1 MKTFLRWSLLTI
13 NMMLPLALLASTFL
27 PYISPGT
34 FWPTGFAGL
43 TFPGFLII
51 NLLLIPVW
59 ILLRKKYWLLPVTA
73 ILLSAGAV
81 FRTWAIHPFHENTLE
96 KASGSKEF
104 TVMTYN
110 ASNMGLQSYTE
121 NKAIRSNVYNT
132 VVFGQADILCMQEF
146 YTNEHPE
153 LSHNIDSIRIKAG
166 YEYYYFTKDMVYWD
180 TWHYGIV
187 LFSHHPVLQA
197 SSIPCGASAV
207 GSGSSF
213 LQADLLVYG
222 DTIRVITGQ
231 LASYMLTGQDFQ
243 ALKDF
248 HFRGLAYKM
257 RQTFTWRAQQARQL
271 AGLIAASPY
280 PVIVCGDF
288 NDVPV
293 SYTYQTVAATLQDAF
308 LKTGNGWGRTLSYL
322 SPSLRIDYILASR
335 QFRVHGCEAMRVADS
350 EHFPVISRLS
360 LKK

>member
-1 MKTFLRWSLLTI
+1 MKTLLRWALQVI
-13 NMMLPLALLASTFL
+13 NILLPLALLASTFL

-43 TFPGFLII
+43 AFPG
-51 NLLLIPVW
+51 LLLLNLIMLPVW
-59 ILLRKKYWLLPVTA
+59 VLLRKKYWLLPVTA
-73 ILLSAGAV
+73 ILLSGGATL
-81 FRTWAIHPFHENTLE
+81 RTWAFHPFQEHSLE

-110 ASNMGLQSYTE
+110 SSSMGLQSYKE

-153 LSHNIDSIRIKAG
+153 LSHNIDSIRSKAG
-166 YEYYYFTKDMVYWD
+166 YEYHYFTKDMIHWD
-180 TWHYGIV
+180 TWLYGIV
-187 LFSHHPVLQA
+187 LFSHHPILQA
-197 SSIPCGASAV
+197 STIPCGASAV

-213 LQADLLVYG
+213 LQADVLVYG

-231 LASYMLTGQDFQ
+231 LASYMLNRQDLEEFM
-243 ALKDF
+243 AF
-248 HFRGLAYKM
+248 HFRGLAHKM
-257 RQTFTWRAQQARQL
+257 RQTFTWRAQQAQQL
-271 AGLIAASPY
+271 AGLVAGSPY

-293 SYTYQTVAATLQDAF
+293 SYTYQTVAASLQDAF

>member
-1 MKTFLRWSLLTI
+1 MKTLLRWGLLII
-13 NMMLPLALLASTFL
+13 NIALPLALLASTFL
-27 PYISPGT
+27 PYISPAA

-43 TFPGFLII
+43 AFPGFLLL
-51 NLLLIPVW
+51 NLALLPVW
-59 ILLRKKYWLLPVTA
+59 ILMRKKYWLFPVTA
-73 ILLSAGAV
+73 ILLSAGAA
-81 FRTWAIHPFHENTLE
+81 FRTWAIHPFRENTLE
-96 KASGSKEF
+96 KTSGSKEF
-104 TVMTYN
+104 TIMTYN
-110 ASNMGLQSYTE
+110 CSNMGLQSYSE

-153 LSHNIDSIRIKAG
+153 LSHNIDSIRIKAA
-166 YEYYYFTKDMVYWD
+166 YEYHYFTKDMVYWD

-187 LFSHHPVLQA
+187 LFSHHPILQA
-197 SSIPCGASAV
+197 SAIPCGPSAA

-231 LASYMLTGQDFQ
+231 LASYMLTRQDFHD
-243 ALKDF
+243 LTSF
-248 HFRGLAYKM
+248 HFRGLAHKM
-257 RQTFTWRAQQARQL
+257 RQTFTRRTQQARQL
-271 AGLIAASPY
+271 AGLVARSPY
-280 PVIVCGDF
+280 PVVVCGDF

-293 SYTYQTVAATLQDAF
+293 SYTYQAVAATMQDAF

-335 QFRVHGCEAMRVADS
+335 QFRVHACEAMRVADS